1 MKTHTMKMQAA
12 ISPNGRM
19 QAEGGREGGSM
30 PGSTN
35 DLELLTLSGGV
46 ERMHESEAAGMAK
59 GYVGMAKRY
68 TTHTLYVPKK
78 KPPLG
83 ELTSEEAS
91 YNSTLFS
98 IRVAIEHLFGRMS
111 YFGAV
116 SQVFCFAIVGT
127 ATAG

>member
-1 MKTHTMKMQAA
+1 
-12 ISPNGRM
+12 
-19 QAEGGREGGSM
+19 M

-68 TTHTLYVPKK
+68 TTHTFYVPKK

-83 ELTSEEAS
+83 GAYERGGELQQH
-91 YNSTLFS
+91 TLLDKSGNRTPIWPHELLRCGKPGVLFRHRRYRHS
-98 IRVAIEHLFGRMS
+98 RVVRVVAYLADCKIERYL
-111 YFGAV
+111 
-116 SQVFCFAIVGT
+116 
-127 ATAG
+127 AT